1 MQNKQVL
8 EETEKTDSDN
18 FEYKTDQNQKLSLV
32 NLFCFFMLPLY
43 SFIKV

>member
-18 FEYKTDQNQKLSLV
+18 FEYKTVTKIRNYL
-32 NLFCFFMLPLY
+32 
-43 SFIKV
+43 